1 MKYEIVNVVNLT
13 NSKLPSS
20 KLLFDIKYGDM
31 VVGSCQLSI
40 ENIFLQFKLEGDK
53 GNFSFTPND
62 GHQRE
67 CADSE
72 AVISNHLDVSEGINR
87 NVSEKDTS
95 RETENSLEDTSQ
107 VTKNANVNNRPDRN
121 CLPPWEE
128 IKIKLE
134 EDVFNRHESNYIG
147 NIQNNITQPS
157 ASKVSKR
164 SASLHSNAHRRTQH
178 GIEKPFKCVVCG
190 KFFTRKSS
198 FNTHMKIHDLEK
210 ALKCEICGKLFSQKF
225 HLINHTRIHTGE
237 KPFECQFC
245 GRAFKEK
252 SHLNKHKRTHAC
264 QKS

>member
-40 ENIFLQFKLEGDK
+40 ENIFLHFKLEGDK
-53 GNFSFTPND
+53 GNFSFNPND
-62 GHQRE
+62 GSQRY

-72 AVISNHLDVSEGINR
+72 VVIGNHLDGNEGINR
-87 NVSEKDTS
+87 NTSE
-95 RETENSLEDTSQ
+95 EDTGQ
-107 VTKNANVNNRPDRN
+107 VIENAQKNHRPDRN
-121 CLPPWEE
+121 CLPPWED

-134 EDVFNRHESNYIG
+134 EDVFNGHESNYIG

-178 GIEKPFKCVVCG
+178 GIEKPFKYHVV
-190 KFFTRKSS
+190 
-198 FNTHMKIHDLEK
+198 
-210 ALKCEICGKLFSQKF
+210 
-225 HLINHTRIHTGE
+225 
-237 KPFECQFC
+237 
-245 GRAFKEK
+245 
-252 SHLNKHKRTHAC
+252 
-264 QKS
+264 